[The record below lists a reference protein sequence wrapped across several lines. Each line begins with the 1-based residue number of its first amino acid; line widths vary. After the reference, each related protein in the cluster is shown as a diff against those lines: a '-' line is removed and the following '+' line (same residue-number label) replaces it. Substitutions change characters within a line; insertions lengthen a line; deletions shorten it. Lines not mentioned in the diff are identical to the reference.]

1 MKRLHVHLAVSDLE
15 RSIAFYSSLFGS
27 APTVLKPDYARWMV
41 DDPAVNFAISDR
53 AGEAPGVSHLGVQAA
68 DDADL
73 AQIEERIAAAH
84 GPVADEGE
92 TTCCYSRSRKSW
104 TADPDGIAWE
114 AFLTHGESEDFGADP
129 DLGELSLIAKQTDEK
144 SYCGEAA

>member
-73 AQIEERIAAAH
+73 AQIEERI
-84 GPVADEGE
+84 GE

-129 DLGELSLIAKQTDEK
+129 DLGELSLIAKQPDEK
-144 SYCGEAA
+144 SCCGEAA